1 MRVFTIGE
9 MADTNLIKLSKYL
22 QVSYNQNMIG
32 QHAVWAYTDK
42 ANFDTLKKYGA
53 DTNSV
58 KRTIEILD
66 AVNITTPLNSEFPK
80 PVIKQNPVPTMT
92 LNSYVV
98 YGGIGLIGLLSLTTI
113 AALIRRRK
121 NKEITT

>member
-58 KRTIEILD
+58 KRTIEILN
-66 AVNITTPLNSEFPK
+66 AVNIITPLNNTFTNPEQ
-80 PVIKQNPVPTMT
+80 KQNPIPTMT
-92 LNSYVV
+92 LNSYIV
-98 YGGIGLIGLLSLTTI
+98 YGGMGLIGFLSLVTI
-113 AALIRRRK
+113 TALIRRKK
-121 NKEITT
+121 NNEMAV